1 LLGEDRARFM
11 TSREPDPLAY
21 VREWRS
27 RLLRG
32 GWWHSFELPD
42 GGLIQGVS
50 ELASQ
55 KMRIAQFPIPQDL
68 TGKRVLDIGA
78 WDGWF
83 SLEMERRGAEVLA
96 IDRFE
101 NPRFHEIRSL
111 LGSRVEY
118 RQLDVYEVSPRTVGY
133 FDIVLFMG
141 VLYHLKHPL
150 LGLERVCSVTKE
162 MAAVESFVLTSQHG
176 LSPAQE
182 SDNLARFFEDDDFGG
197 QVDNWFAP
205 TAACLLAL
213 CRTAGFARAEL
224 SNRHQYGAA
233 VSCFRTWGKEPGPDP
248 DPHPGGAGASAC
260 QRPLAGDS
268 SSAPELL
275 AAVSPDNYGVNF
287 RSAKDEYVTCRISAP
302 GAELSRD
309 SVFPEVGGYGVRP
322 VFVGDVEDAGC
333 LVHFRLPPGL
343 APGWHEVRL
352 RIAGGPPSNALQIAV
367 DIDSVPDH
375 LEIKGACDG
384 VSWEASRVSLASG
397 FLSLWVEGL
406 PENADIANVKV
417 EIGQRRQFVNFVG
430 APDAKGVRQLNVR
443 VERCGVGVREV
454 VVGFGEVRS
463 AGVGVEVVK

>member
-1 LLGEDRARFM
+1 M
-11 TSREPDPLAY
+11 TSREIDPLEY

-27 RLLRG
+27 QLLRG

-42 GGLIQGVS
+42 GTLIRGVS

-83 SLEMERRGAEVLA
+83 SFEMERRGAEVLA

-118 RQLDVYEVSPRTVGY
+118 RQLDVYDVSPRTVGY

-162 MAAVESFVLTSQHG
+162 MAAVESFILTQEHG
-176 LSPAQE
+176 LAPAQE
-182 SDNLARFFEDDDFGG
+182 ADNLARFFEDDDFGG

-213 CRTAGFARAEL
+213 CRTAGFARVDL
-224 SNRHQYGAA
+224 SNRHAYGAA
-233 VSCFRTWGKEPGPDP
+233 VTCFRSWGSLPGPAA
-248 DPHPGGAGASAC
+248 AG
-260 QRPLAGDS
+260 
-268 SSAPELL
+268 APELL

-309 SVFPEVGGYGVRP
+309 TVFPEVGGYGVRP

-343 APGWHEVRL
+343 TPGWHEVRL
-352 RIAGGPPSNALQIAV
+352 RTAGSHASDALRIAV
-367 DIDSVPDH
+367 DIDSVAER

-384 VSWEASRVSLASG
+384 VSWQPSRVSLANG

-430 APDAKGVRQLNVR
+430 APDAKGVCQVNVR
-443 VERCGVGVREV
+443 VTGCGTGVREV
-454 VVGFGEVRS
+454 AVGFGEVQS
-463 AGVGVEVVK
+463 PSVGVEVVG

>member
-1 LLGEDRARFM
+1 
-11 TSREPDPLAY
+11 
-21 VREWRS
+21 
-27 RLLRG
+27 
-32 GWWHSFELPD
+32 LPD
-42 GGLIQGVS
+42 GSLIQGVS

-68 TGKRVLDIGA
+68 TGKRVLDIGT

-83 SLEMERRGAEVLA
+83 SFEMERRGAEVLA
-96 IDRFE
+96 IDRFD

-162 MAAVESFVLTSQHG
+162 MAAVESFILTSQHG
-176 LSPAQE
+176 LLPAQE
-182 SDNLARFFEDDDFGG
+182 SDNLSRFFEDDDFGG

-233 VSCFRTWGKEPGPDP
+233 LTCFRSWGSSP
-248 DPHPGGAGASAC
+248 GASVA
-260 QRPLAGDS
+260 A
-268 SSAPELL
+268 APELL
-275 AAVSPDNYGVNF
+275 AAVCPDNYGVNF
-287 RSAKDEYVTCRISAP
+287 RSTKDEYVTCRISAP

-309 SVFPEVGGYGVRP
+309 TVFPEVGGYGVRP
-322 VFVGDVEDAGC
+322 VFVGDVEDTGC

-343 APGWHEVRL
+343 PPGWHEVRL
-352 RIAGGPPSNALQIAV
+352 RTAGSRPSNALRVAV
-367 DIDSVPDH
+367 DIDSAPDH
-375 LEIKGACDG
+375 LDIKGACDG
-384 VSWEASRVSLASG
+384 VSWQPSRVSLANG

-417 EIGQRRQFVNFVG
+417 EIEQRRQFVNFVG
-430 APDAKGVRQLNVR
+430 GPNDRGVRQVNVR
-443 VERCGVGVREV
+443 VGRCGLGVRDV
-454 VVGFGEVRS
+454 VVSFGSVFS
-463 AGVGVEVVK
+463 QAASVDFIA